1 MQRSNNYWLDLFTFR
16 SFLLPSIVPVVWII
30 HSIVLIFFLF
40 NTRSASLSD
49 KLDKIIA
56 SLVMLLATRFLYE
69 FVIVSFKTHE
79 EMVKL
84 NNRNE

>member
-30 HSIVLIFFLF
+30 HAIVSIIFLF
-40 NTRSASLSD
+40 NTPSASLSD
-49 KLDKIIA
+49 KILT
-56 SLVMLLATRFLYE
+56 SLLILFATRFLYE